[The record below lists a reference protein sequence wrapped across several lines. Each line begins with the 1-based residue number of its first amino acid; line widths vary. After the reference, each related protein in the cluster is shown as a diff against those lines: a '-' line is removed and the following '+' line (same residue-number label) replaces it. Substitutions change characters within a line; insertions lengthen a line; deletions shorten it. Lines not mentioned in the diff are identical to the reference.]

1 MKKNNQILYAIIGVL
16 LGVVLVLGILF
27 YMYAGKMRAMEQQV
41 KSMESTM
48 SDAVAQA
55 KNGTS
60 QNSDSADVESEY
72 VPVDAEEEAQEQ
84 KEEQKKEKK
93 KEQANKEEKET
104 TKVTPTPTQEA
115 EQVDASTQFDDLK
128 PQVESLLESYKGQ
141 VGGTWA
147 VYVEDLKTGGSMTV
161 NDEKMQAASL
171 IKLYIMGAVYE
182 NFDALSSSGNLG
194 ELLTKMITVSD
205 NDASNELVKIL
216 GGGDTSKGMMAVNA
230 FCAQHGYN
238 NTSMGRLLLADNSVA
253 DNYTSVA
260 DCGKFLYH
268 MYNNKFS
275 HSSEMMELLLAQT
288 RRSKIPAGIPD
299 GVQVGN
305 KTGELDDVQND
316 AAIVYAG
323 EPYVVCIMSEGVSG
337 TEGPVQAIASLSNVI
352 YGYTNET

>member
-1 MKKNNQILYAIIGVL
+1 MKKNNQILYAIIGIL
-16 LGVVLVLGILF
+16 LGVILVLGILF
-27 YMYAGKMRAMEQQV
+27 YVYAGKLHAMELQV
-41 KSMESTM
+41 ESMESTM

-60 QNSDSADVESEY
+60 GSSEGGKVEAEY
-72 VPVDAEEEAQEQ
+72 VDVDE
-84 KEEQKKEKK
+84 
-93 KEQANKEEKET
+93 KEEKEEKKEEKQDT
-104 TKVTPTPTQEA
+104 DKVTPTPTQEA
-115 EQVDASTQFDDLK
+115 EQVDASTQFDVLQ
-128 PQVESLLESYKGQ
+128 PQIETLLDGYKSQ
-141 VGGTWA
+141 VGGKWA

-161 NDEKMQAASL
+161 NNEKMQAASL

-182 NFDALSSSGNLG
+182 NYDALSSSGDLG
-194 ELLTKMITVSD
+194 ELLAEMITVSD
-205 NDASNELVKIL
+205 NDAANELVKLL
-216 GGGDTSKGMMAVNA
+216 GGGDASKGMMAVNS
-230 FCAQHGYN
+230 FCTQYGYN
-238 NTSMGRLLLADNSVA
+238 STSMGRLLLADNTLA
-253 DNYTSVA
+253 DNYTSVG

-275 HSSEMMELLLAQT
+275 HSSEMLELLLAQT

-337 TEGPVQAIASLSNVI
+337 TDGPVQAIASLSNVI